1 MNNRNRVEV
10 LTLADSTR
18 LVRLN
23 GNNIHKVRQV
33 HPNLEDNTVTLVI
46 DADFS
51 SQTDDGTVSALVEE
65 ERVAEVMA
73 NRQALINAYN
83 DGSIIHVRPFNS
95 MEAWQDIHRV
105 SNPHEFDFDV
115 WEYAFPKGVKK

>member
-1 MNNRNRVEV
+1 MKRRNRVE
-10 LTLADSTR
+10 LITLADKSR

-23 GNNIHKVRQV
+23 GNNIHLVRNV
-33 HPNLEDNTVTLVI
+33 SPNLEDGTVTITL

-51 SQTDDGTVSALVEE
+51 SNADDGELSELVEE
-65 ERVAEVMA
+65 ERIAEVMA
-73 NRQALINAYN
+73 NRQALIDAYN